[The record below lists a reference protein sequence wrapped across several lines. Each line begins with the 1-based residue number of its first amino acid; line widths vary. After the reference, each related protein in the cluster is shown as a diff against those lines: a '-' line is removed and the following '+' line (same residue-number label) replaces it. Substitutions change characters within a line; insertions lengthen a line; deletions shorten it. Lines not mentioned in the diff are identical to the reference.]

1 MHSYNYGRKHIH
13 RPEGE
18 QGAAFRA
25 YPRSF
30 GWKNAIPLH
39 NVGHLRLAVS
49 T

>member
-1 MHSYNYGRKHIH
+1 MHSYKYGRKHIY

-18 QGAAFRA
+18 QGAAFKA
-25 YPRSF
+25 CSCPL

-39 NVGHLRLAVS
+39 NVGHLRLALS